1 VSGGVRTALIVAPD
15 FPPSSLPCS
24 IRPRLFASH
33 LAEFGWRP
41 VVIATRPEFYDF
53 DIDPDNEALLPE
65 GIEIIRTRALPARW
79 MRRFG
84 IGDIGIRSLWHSWRE
99 IRKLCRARKVDLIF
113 ISVPRN
119 APMVLGRLAHLRF
132 GVPYVVDYQDPWIT
146 EVYWR
151 MPAAQRPPKW
161 PLAYAMARVLEPFA
175 MRRVSHVTGVSE
187 GTVRMVMENYPELSA
202 VGTTALPF
210 GAEPRD
216 FEFLRAYPRLN
227 TCFDPAD
234 GLAHLVYAGVYTAAM
249 EPAMRCLFGGLRIL
263 RERNP
268 ALAARLRLHFVGTSY
283 AAGRAAKRVE
293 PIAEEFGVIDLVR
306 ETTARVPYLD
316 SLQLLLDAAGLIIIG
331 TDEPHYTA
339 SKIYPYALA
348 AKPILAI
355 FHEQSS
361 AVSSL
366 AALTPARI
374 LTFAEGRSAESQ
386 AALAADDLEALI
398 AVDRAPVP
406 QPAEEHTARGMTA
419 KLAGIF
425 DQIADGRA

>member
-1 VSGGVRTALIVAPD
+1 MRTVAIVAPD

-24 IRPRLFASH
+24 IRPRLFATH
-33 LAEFGWRP
+33 FREFGWRP
-41 VVIATRPEFYDF
+41 IVIAAQPEYYDF
-53 DIDPDNEALLPE
+53 DIDPANEALLPD

-79 MRRFG
+79 MRRVG

-99 IRKLCRARKVDLIF
+99 IQKLCRARKVDLIL
-113 ISVPRN
+113 ISVPPY

-132 GVPYVVDYQDPWIT
+132 GVPYVIDYQDPWIT

-175 MRRVSHVTGVSE
+175 IRRVSHVTGVSD
-187 GTVRMVMENYPELSA
+187 GTLRMVLENYPELTG
-202 VGTTALPF
+202 VGATALPF

-216 FEFLRAYPRLN
+216 FEFLRTHPRAN
-227 TCFDPAD
+227 GCFDPDD
-234 GLAHLVYAGVYTAAM
+234 GLLHLVYAGVYTPAM
-249 EPAMRCLFGGLRIL
+249 GPAMRCLFGGLRIL

-283 AAGRAAKRVE
+283 AAGGAAKRVE
-293 PIAEEFGVIDLVR
+293 PIAEEFGVSGLVR

-316 SLQLLLDAAGLIIIG
+316 SLQLLLDAAGLLIIG
-331 TDEPHYTA
+331 TSEPHYTA

-366 AALTPARI
+366 SALTPARI
-374 LTFAEGRSAESQ
+374 LTFGESRSAESQ
-386 AALAADDLEALI
+386 AAMAADHLEGLVT
-398 AVDRAPVP
+398 VDAATVP
-406 QPAEEHTARGMTA
+406 QIAAEHTARGMTA
-419 KLAGIF
+419 KLAAIF
-425 DQIADGRA
+425 DQIVDDRR

>member
-1 VSGGVRTALIVAPD
+1 MRTALIVAPD

-132 GVPYVVDYQDPWIT
+132 GVPYVVDYPDPWIT

>member
-1 VSGGVRTALIVAPD
+1 MRTVAIVAPD

-24 IRPRLFASH
+24 IRPRLFATH

-53 DIDPDNEALLPE
+53 DIDPGNEALLPE
-65 GIEIIRTRALPARW
+65 GIEIIRTGALPARW
-79 MRRFG
+79 MRRIG

-132 GVPYVVDYQDPWIT
+132 GVPYVIDYQDPWIT

-151 MPAAQRPPKW
+151 MPPAQRPPKW
-161 PLAYAMARVLEPFA
+161 PLAYAMARVVEPFA
-175 MRRVSHVTGVSE
+175 IRRVSHVTGVSD
-187 GTVRMVMENYPELSA
+187 GTLRMVMENYPELSA
-202 VGTTALPF
+202 VGTTALAF

-216 FEFLRAYPRLN
+216 FEFLRAHPRAN
-227 TCFDPAD
+227 GCFDPAD
-234 GLAHLVYAGVYTAAM
+234 GLLHLVYAGVFTAAM
-249 EPAMRCLFGGLRIL
+249 GPALRCLFGGLRIL
-263 RERNP
+263 RDRNP

-283 AAGRAAKRVE
+283 AAGGAAKRVE
-293 PIAEEFGVIDLVR
+293 PIAEEFGVSDLIR
-306 ETTARVPYLD
+306 ESTARVPYLD
-316 SLQLLLDAAGLIIIG
+316 SLQLLLDAAGLLIIG

-355 FHEQSS
+355 LHEQSS

-366 AALTPARI
+366 TALTPARI
-374 LTFAEGRSAESQ
+374 LTFGASRSAESQ
-386 AALAADDLEALI
+386 ALLAADHLEALVTLDTKPI
-398 AVDRAPVP
+398 AHV
-406 QPAEEHTARGMTA
+406 AEEHTARGMTA
-419 KLAGIF
+419 RLAAIF
-425 DQIADGRA
+425 DQVVDGRT

>member
-1 VSGGVRTALIVAPD
+1 MSGGVRTVLIVAPD

-24 IRPRLFASH
+24 IRPRLFATH

-41 VVIATRPEFYDF
+41 IVIATRPEFYDF
-53 DIDPDNEALLPE
+53 DVDPGNEALLPE
-65 GIEIIRTRALPARW
+65 EIEIIRTRALPVRW

-99 IRKLCRARKVDLIF
+99 IRKLCRPRKVDLIF

-119 APMVLGRLAHLRF
+119 APMILGRLAHLRF
-132 GVPYVVDYQDPWIT
+132 GVPYVIDYQDPWIT

-175 MRRVSHVTGVSE
+175 IRRASHVTGVSE

-216 FEFLRAYPRLN
+216 FEFLRAHPRAN
-227 TCFDPAD
+227 SSFDPRD

-249 EPAMRCLFGGLRIL
+249 QPALRCLFGGLRIL

-268 ALAARLRLHFVGTSY
+268 ALAARMRLHFVGASY
-283 AAGRAAKRVE
+283 AAGGAAKRVE
-293 PIAEEFGVIDLVR
+293 PIAEEFGVGDLVR
-306 ETTARVPYLD
+306 ETAARVPYLD
-316 SLQLLLDAAGLIIIG
+316 SLQLLLDASGLLIIG

-348 AKPILAI
+348 ARPILAI
-355 FHEQSS
+355 FHEESS
-361 AVSSL
+361 AVASL

-374 LTFAEGRSAESQ
+374 LTFGEGRSAESQ
-386 AALAADDLEALI
+386 AVLAADHLEALVT
-398 AVDRAPVP
+398 VDAAPIP
-406 QPAEEHTARGMTA
+406 QITTEHTARGMAA
-419 KLAGIF
+419 KLASIF
-425 DQIADGRA
+425 NQIVDGRV

>member
-1 VSGGVRTALIVAPD
+1 VAIVAPD

-24 IRPRLFASH
+24 IRPRLFAAH

-41 VVIATRPEFYDF
+41 IVIATRPEFYDF
-53 DIDPDNEALLPE
+53 DVDPDNEALLPE

-99 IRKLCRARKVDLIF
+99 IRKLCLARRIDLVF

-119 APMVLGRLAHLRF
+119 APMVLGRLANLRF
-132 GVPYVVDYQDPWIT
+132 GVPYVIDYQDPWIT

-151 MPAAQRPPKW
+151 VPAAQRPPKW

-175 MRRVSHVTGVSE
+175 IRRVSHVTGVSD
-187 GTVRMVMENYPELSA
+187 GTLRMVMENYPELSA
-202 VGTTALPF
+202 VGTTALAF

-216 FEFLRAYPRLN
+216 FEFLRAHPRLN
-227 TCFDPAD
+227 SCFDPAD
-234 GLAHLVYAGVYTAAM
+234 GLAHLVYAGVYTPAM

-263 RERNP
+263 RERNA

-283 AAGRAAKRVE
+283 AAGAAAKRVE
-293 PIAEEFGVIDLVR
+293 PLAEEFGVGDLVQ
-306 ETTARVPYLD
+306 ETTARVSYLD
-316 SLQLLLDAAGLIIIG
+316 SLQLLLDATGLLIIG

-374 LTFAEGRSAESQ
+374 LTFGENRSAESQ
-386 AALAADDLEALI
+386 TTLAADHLEALVT
-398 AVDRAPVP
+398 ADAAPAP
-406 QPAEEHTARGMTA
+406 QLTAEHTARGMTA
-419 KLAGIF
+419 KLATIF
-425 DQIADGRA
+425 DQIVDSRA

>member
-1 VSGGVRTALIVAPD
+1 MSGGVRTVLIVAPD

-24 IRPRLFASH
+24 IRPRLFATH

-53 DIDPDNEALLPE
+53 DVDPANEALLPE
-65 GIEIIRTRALPARW
+65 GIEIIRTRALPVRW
-79 MRRFG
+79 MRRAG
-84 IGDIGIRSLWHSWRE
+84 IGDIGLRSLWHSWCE
-99 IRKLCRARKVDLIF
+99 IRKLCRARKIDLIF

-119 APMVLGRLAHLRF
+119 APMVLGRLAHLWF

-151 MPAAQRPPKW
+151 RPPAQRPPKW
-161 PLAYAMARVLEPFA
+161 PLVYAMARILEPFA
-175 MRRVSHVTGVSE
+175 IRRVSHVTGVSN
-187 GTVRMVMENYPELSA
+187 GTLRMVMENYPELSA

-216 FEFLRAYPRLN
+216 FEFLRAHSRAN
-227 TCFDPAD
+227 RSFDPAD
-234 GLAHLVYAGVYTAAM
+234 GLAHLVYAGVYTDAM
-249 EPAMRCLFGGLRIL
+249 KPATWCLFGGLRIL

-283 AAGRAAKRVE
+283 AAGGAAKRVE
-293 PIAEEFGVIDLVR
+293 PIAEEFGVSDLVR

-316 SLQLLLDAAGLIIIG
+316 SLQLLLDAAGLLIIG

-355 FHEQSS
+355 FHEESS

-366 AALTPARI
+366 SALTPARI
-374 LTFAEGRSAESQ
+374 LTFGEGRRAESQ
-386 AALAADDLEALI
+386 SALAADHLEALVT
-398 AVDRAPVP
+398 ADPAPVP
-406 QPAEEHTARGMTA
+406 RLAEEHTARGMTA
-419 KLAGIF
+419 KVASIF
-425 DQIADGRA
+425 DRIVDGRA